1 MGHII
6 RGLSLKTSVVAFISA
21 RLCHW
26 VVLGSYGS
34 DSSLN
39 PSLNPNCPVEL
50 GFKSYMWHI
59 SRVYHLKH
67 RLQHLSVLDID
78 IGWFWGHMVLIQA

>member
-6 RGLSLKTSVVAFISA
+6 RSLSLNKTSAVAFISA

-50 GFKSYMWHI
+50 GFMSSGWHVIRGLTLKTSVATFI
-59 SRVYHLKH
+59 SA
-67 RLQHLSVLDID
+67 RL
-78 IGWFWGHMVLIQA
+78 